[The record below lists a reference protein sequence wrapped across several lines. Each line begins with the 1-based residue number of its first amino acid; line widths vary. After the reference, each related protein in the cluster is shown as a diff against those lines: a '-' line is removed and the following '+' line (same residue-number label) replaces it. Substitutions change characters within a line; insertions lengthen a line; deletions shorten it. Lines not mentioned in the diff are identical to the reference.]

1 MLRLARKIPLQ
12 ELEIEIV
19 KELTA
24 YSEEVAEGLK
34 KAVKDVAKETVR
46 TLKTTSPRSEGPSGG
61 GYASGW
67 TSKVEFESSED
78 IRVRISNRTK
88 PQLAHLLEN
97 GHAKVNGERVDGIPH
112 IRPAEQAAADKLEGA
127 VKVVI
132 KK

>member
-1 MLRLARKIPLQ
+1 MARKIPLQ

-19 KELTA
+19 KELKD
-24 YSEEVAEGLK
+24 YSDEVAEGIK
-34 KAVKDVAKETVR
+34 KAVKDVAKATVR
-46 TLKTTSPRSEGPSGG
+46 TLKTTSPRDAGE
-61 GYASGW
+61 YARGW

-88 PQLAHLLEN
+88 PQLTHLLEN
-97 GHAKVNGERVDGIPH
+97 GHATVNGDRVDGRPH
-112 IRPAEQAAADKLEGA
+112 IRPAEQAAADKLVGA

>member
-1 MLRLARKIPLQ
+1 MAQKIPLN
-12 ELEIEIV
+12 ELEVEIV
-19 KELTA
+19 KELKA
-24 YSEEVAEGLK
+24 YSDEVAEGIK

-46 TLKTTSPRSEGPSGG
+46 TLKTTSPRSLRGG
-61 GYASGW
+61 KYARGW
-67 TSKVEFESSED
+67 TLRVEFESPED

-88 PQLAHLLEN
+88 PQLTHLLEN
-97 GHAKVNGERVDGIPH
+97 GHATVNGDRVDGRPH

>member
-24 YSEEVAEGLK
+24 YSEEVAEGVK

-46 TLKTTSPRSEGPSGG
+46 TLKATSPRSKMSGPGK
-61 GYASGW
+61 YADGW
-67 TSKVEFESSED
+67 TSKVEFESPED
-78 IRVRISNRTK
+78 IRMRISNRTK
-88 PQLAHLLEN
+88 PQLTHLLEN
-97 GHAKVNGERVDGIPH
+97 GHATVNGDRVDGRPH
-112 IRPAEQAAADKLEGA
+112 IRPAEQAAADKLVGA